1 MITTSSSRARAS
13 RGAIVLVG
21 LAFVGVVLAACSS
34 STSPTTGTTTTTT
47 TSAANSATTNASGA
61 AANAL
66 SKLQG
71 LSSTIQAAEKKPF
84 KAVYTIT
91 SANAATQTVTV
102 EQSPPKSAFGTKSGD
117 VIDTGTASYY
127 CTTTSTP
134 PTCLSAGTT
143 NPLASLVAVFSPET
157 VLAGLR
163 EAETEAD
170 AHAAGY
176 NVSFSSGTYAGQGAT
191 CANLSGLTGTD
202 STVKYCVTNGGVLAY
217 VSATGGTFSLTS
229 YSSSPPA
236 SDFALPAGATVETIP
251 GGVPS

>member
-1 MITTSSSRARAS
+1 MITTSSSLARVS
-13 RGAIVLVG
+13 RGATVLVG
-21 LAFVGVVLAACSS
+21 LLFIGVVLAACSS
-34 STSPTTGTTTTTT
+34 SPSPTAGTTTT
-47 TSAANSATTNASGA
+47 TSAASSATTSASGTSA
-61 AANAL
+61 SAL

-71 LSSTIQAAEKKPF
+71 LSSTITAAEKKPF

-91 SANAATQTVTV
+91 NANTTQTVTV

-163 EAETEAD
+163 QAETEAD
-170 AHAAGY
+170 AHVAGY
-176 NVSFSSGTYAGQGAT
+176 NVSFSSGNYAGQGAT
-191 CANLSGLTGTD
+191 CANLTGAGN
-202 STVKYCVTNGGVLAY
+202 TVKYCVTNGGVLAY
-217 VSATGGTFSLTS
+217 VSSTGGTFSLTS

-251 GGVPS
+251 GGIPS

>member
-1 MITTSSSRARAS
+1 MITTSSSLARAS
-13 RGAIVLVG
+13 RGVIVLVG
-21 LAFVGVVLAACSS
+21 LVLIGVVLAACSS
-34 STSPTTGTTTTTT
+34 STSPTAGTTTTTT
-47 TSAANSATTNASGA
+47 AASSATTNASGA
-61 AANAL
+61 ASNAL

-163 EAETEAD
+163 EAESEAD

-202 STVKYCVTNGGVLAY
+202 STVKYCVTNSGVLAY
-217 VSATGGTFSLTS
+217 VSATSGTFSLTS

-251 GGVPS
+251 GGIPS

>member
-1 MITTSSSRARAS
+1 MITTSSFRARAS

-21 LAFVGVVLAACSS
+21 LVFVGVVLAACSS

-47 TSAANSATTNASGA
+47 TSAASSATTNASGA

-66 SKLQG
+66 SKLEG
-71 LSSTIQAAEKKPF
+71 LSSTIKAAEKKPF

-91 SANAATQTVTV
+91 STNAATQTVTV

-134 PTCLSAGTT
+134 PSCLSAGTT
-143 NPLASLVAVFSPET
+143 NPLAALVAVFSPET

-176 NVSFSSGTYAGQGAT
+176 NVSFSSGSYAGESAT
-191 CANLSGLTGTD
+191 CANLSGAGNA
-202 STVKYCVTNGGVLAY
+202 VKYCVTSGGVLAY
-217 VSATGGTFSLTS
+217 VSSNGGTFSLTS

>member
-1 MITTSSSRARAS
+1 MFTTSSSLARAS
-13 RGAIVLVG
+13 RGATVLVG
-21 LAFVGVVLAACSS
+21 LVFIGVVLAACGSSSPS
-34 STSPTTGTTTTTT
+34 STSGTTTTT
-47 TSAANSATTNASGA
+47 AAAGSATTNASGA
-61 AANAL
+61 ASNAL
-66 SKLQG
+66 SKLQN

-91 SANAATQTVTV
+91 NANTATQTVTV

-134 PTCLSAGTT
+134 ATCLSAGAT

-163 EAETEAD
+163 QAEAEAD
-170 AHAAGY
+170 AHTAGY
-176 NVSFSSGTYAGQGAT
+176 NVSFSSGSYAGQGAT
-191 CANLSGLTGTD
+191 CANLTGAGN
-202 STVKYCVTNGGVLAY
+202 TVKYCVTNGGVLAY
-217 VSATGGTFSLTS
+217 VSSNGGTFSLTS
-229 YSSSPPA
+229 YSPSPPA

-251 GGVPS
+251 AGVPS